1 MKHPSIAD
9 PVEFFPSHSE
19 NLASPV
25 PDEILIL
32 PVQFVASSVRI
43 LHTQDGTCVCLKK
56 AKQRPN
62 RKGKPGGKFAD
73 LVRI

>member
-9 PVEFFPSHSE
+9 RVEFFPSHSE
-19 NLASPV
+19 NLASLIPG
-25 PDEILIL
+25 EILIL

-43 LHTQDGTCVCLKK
+43 LHTQDGSCVCLKK

-62 RKGKPGGKFAD
+62 RKGKPSGKFAD
-73 LVRI
+73 PVRI